1 MAEGLAPAGDL
12 YYVETQVKVA
22 ALDIAPF
29 AAYTLVTGSGGVAQI
44 AQGVVASFVGG
55 KIAANAPSAG
65 IHPQSW
71 MKPAIA
77 GVLMGAYAYATGN
90 PDFVKTAAVFAG
102 LNYVGSAILT
112 PAVFK

>member
-1 MAEGLAPAGDL
+1 
-12 YYVETQVKVA
+12 
-22 ALDIAPF
+22 
-29 AAYTLVTGSGGVAQI
+29 
-44 AQGVVASFVGG
+44 
-55 KIAANAPSAG
+55 
-65 IHPQSW
+65 